1 MQDWIKLVLERFIAG
16 EVSLTEA
23 RADLLS
29 RFTDF
34 WTPLGAQRAADF
46 VECILTRAKYADL
59 SLDDAVFKLLDAM
72 NEKAA

>member
-34 WTPLGAQRAADF
+34 WTPQGAQRASDF

-59 SLDDAVFKLLDAM
+59 SLNDAVFKLLDAM